1 MVTKRALVPDIQCY
15 CIYLLFGE
23 IVQSVQLKTDKAD
36 GVYKAIHRVVHQQ
49 SLLCT
54 VYFNLGI
61 VCCEVDNISAA

>member
-1 MVTKRALVPDIQCY
+1 VVKNVAVLSDVQCY

-23 IVQSVQLKTDKAD
+23 TVQSVQLKTNKAD

-49 SLLCT
+49 SVLRR

-61 VCCEVDNISAA
+61 VCCEVDNIFAA